1 MENGQWIPLLEYA
14 VRKGMSMSTLRRRIK
29 ANEIKYQIK
38 KGRYYLW
45 DDGAYPLED
54 SHKVIS
60 DLQDQIADLKT
71 LVKVLESKAL
81 PPQAS

>member
-1 MENGQWIPLLEYA
+1 MENGQWIPLLAYA

-29 ANEIKYQIK
+29 ANQVKYQIK

-45 DDGAYPLED
+45 DDGGYPLED
-54 SHKVIS
+54 PHKVIS
-60 DLQDQIADLKT
+60 DLQEQIADLKT

-81 PPQAS
+81 PPQA